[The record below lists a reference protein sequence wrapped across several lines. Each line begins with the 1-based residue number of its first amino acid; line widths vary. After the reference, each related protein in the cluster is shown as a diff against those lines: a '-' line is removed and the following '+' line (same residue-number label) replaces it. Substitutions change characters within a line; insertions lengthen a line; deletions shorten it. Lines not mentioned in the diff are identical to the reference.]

1 MIVFVILLVLLA
13 TLSITCALIAFI
25 NGSEKKWVI
34 RFSIGFAVFIFAA
47 LLSLVYMFI
56 KQ

>member
-1 MIVFVILLVLLA
+1 MIVFVISLILLA
-13 TLSITCALIAFI
+13 IVFITCTLIAFI
-25 NGSEKKWVI
+25 NGSEKWVS
-34 RFSIGFAVFIFAA
+34 RFLIGFIVFIFAA

>member
-1 MIVFVILLVLLA
+1 MIVFVISLVLLA
-13 TLSITCALIAFI
+13 TVSITCALIAFV
-25 NGSEKKWVI
+25 NGSGIWVR
-34 RFSIGFAVFIFAA
+34 RFSSGFAVFIFAA

>member
-1 MIVFVILLVLLA
+1 MIVFVISLVLLA

-25 NGSEKKWVI
+25 YGNGKWFG
-34 RFSIGFAVFIFAA
+34 RCSIGFAVFIFAA

>member
-1 MIVFVILLVLLA
+1 MVLFVILLVLLA
-13 TLSITCALIAFI
+13 TLSIACALIAFI
-25 NGSEKKWVI
+25 YGSGKWVR
-34 RFSIGFAVFIFAA
+34 RFSTGFAVFIFTA

>member
-1 MIVFVILLVLLA
+1 MIVFVISLVLLA
-13 TLSITCALIAFI
+13 IIFITCTLIAFI
-25 NGSEKKWVI
+25 YGSGKWLG
-34 RFSIGFAVFIFAA
+34 RCLIGFNVSIFAA

>member
-1 MIVFVILLVLLA
+1 MILFVILLVLLA

-25 NGSEKKWVI
+25 NGSEKWVV
-34 RFSIGFAVFIFAA
+34 RFSIGFAVFIFVA

>member
-13 TLSITCALIAFI
+13 TLSIPCALIAFI
-25 NGSEKKWVI
+25 NGSEKWVV
-34 RFSIGFAVFIFAA
+34 RFSIGFAVFIFVA

>member
-1 MIVFVILLVLLA
+1 MILFVISLVLLA

-25 NGSEKKWVI
+25 NGSEKWVA
-34 RFSIGFAVFIFAA
+34 RFSFGFAIFVFVA